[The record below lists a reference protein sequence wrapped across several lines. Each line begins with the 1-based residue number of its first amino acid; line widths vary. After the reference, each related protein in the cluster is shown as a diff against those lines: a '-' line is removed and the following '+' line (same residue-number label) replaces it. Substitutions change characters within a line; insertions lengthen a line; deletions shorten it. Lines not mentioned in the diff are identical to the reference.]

1 MYAIKPPPS
10 KGTEANGENVEF
22 EIKMRDFITIFR
34 ADEVSDNVIDMIN
47 QEVTFR
53 KRKELENL
61 KKQKKTR
68 EEAGRVW
75 HKQMT
80 LNKTTTKLQGGPATM
95 ATRKGSSLRR

>member
-10 KGTEANGENVEF
+10 KEESGDF

-34 ADEVSDNVIDMIN
+34 ADDVSDHVIGMIN
-47 QEVTFR
+47 EEVNFR
-53 KRKELENL
+53 KGKELENL

-68 EEAGRVW
+68 EEAGRARNR
-75 HKQMT
+75 T
-80 LNKTTTKLQGGPATM
+80 GGPTTM